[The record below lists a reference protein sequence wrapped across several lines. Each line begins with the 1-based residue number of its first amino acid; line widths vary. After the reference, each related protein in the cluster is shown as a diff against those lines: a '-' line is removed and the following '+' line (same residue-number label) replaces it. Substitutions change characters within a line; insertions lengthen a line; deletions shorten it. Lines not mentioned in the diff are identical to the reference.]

1 MVCCFGLC
9 GGSNEEE
16 VVEQGDNW
24 AVLDTKRV
32 WQPTDGAMTVTRTR
46 AAGVGQ
52 VFAEQTVLQV
62 PHPTPVRARKC
73 RPPYHTTLHP
83 PFLAS
88 PQDRAYWEV
97 TVEKLA
103 ARCGLAVGVV
113 GHTHAKGEPL
123 GGSAA
128 SWALTASDM
137 PTLQEGD
144 VLGVW
149 LDQGDYPVTLRYAHN
164 GVQIPAT
171 ACLSPSAEALPAV
184 QLGGEE
190 VRSLT
195 ATDSRPPE
203 QPYPAR
209 PAAPPHLP
217 LPARAQTDA
226 VCRAR
231 SSRSTLARCRSSTS
245 PSRASM
251 AS

>member
-9 GGSNEEE
+9 GGNDEE
-16 VVEQGDNW
+16 VVEHGDNW

-32 WQPTDGAMTVTRTR
+32 WQPTDGAMTVTRNR

-62 PHPTPVRARKC
+62 PRLTPVHAHER
-73 RPPYHTTLHP
+73 RPPYHALHP

-144 VLGVW
+144 TLGVW

-195 ATDSRPPE
+195 ATNPPS
-203 QPYPAR
+203 AR
-209 PAAPPHLP
+209 RIRRCLPRSCTSPCPPNPTL
-217 LPARAQTDA
+217 LG
-226 VCRAR
+226 AR
-231 SSRSTLARCRSSTS
+231 SSRLTLARCPSSTS

>member
-1 MVCCFGLC
+1 MHAH
-9 GGSNEEE
+9 E
-16 VVEQGDNW
+16 
-24 AVLDTKRV
+24 R
-32 WQPTDGAMTVTRTR
+32 
-46 AAGVGQ
+46 
-52 VFAEQTVLQV
+52 
-62 PHPTPVRARKC
+62 
-73 RPPYHTTLHP
+73 RPPYHAMHP
-83 PFLAS
+83 PLLAS

-195 ATDSRPPE
+195 AAVRPNNQTPLSP
-203 QPYPAR
+203 QL
-209 PAAPPHLP
+209 HLP
-217 LPARAQTDA
+217 LPA
-226 VCRAR
+226 
-231 SSRSTLARCRSSTS
+231 
-245 PSRASM
+245 
-251 AS
+251 